1 MLERAYVLYATD
13 NYYDVVH
20 ACAESIRAV
29 SDVPIFVYFINSDIV
44 IIDIEDVTSI
54 RWNFEMSGGEDMLNA
69 QADGNFYV
77 NRDNL
82 KIFKLF
88 FQRPLVV
95 LDALKRA
102 KTIAYIDSDSVATPY
117 VDRIFSLYDENATY
131 PYVTEGIYDWL
142 HKDGRGGADSR
153 DDLSTTLEHAACSL
167 LGVNQYVR
175 EEYRTTNLFVAGQN
189 AIPFVQ
195 EWWDTCNHPVILAN
209 PTWFAP
215 YHEETLINVLLW
227 KYNYLTGL
235 SYVHMNGSIEEAIKL
250 VEEKDIFKGAPYY
263 IGHWK
268 RVPARKEDLL
278 VMHGEKRPEI
288 MRQMAEKLRQL
299 SKLRVLFLA
308 PHLSTGGMPAFLLK
322 RIQAIQKYTDIDVHV
337 VEYANHSDHFVVQKN
352 QIKELVKNFWTL
364 GEDKME
370 LIDIIKNNS
379 IDIVHIEEMVED
391 GHNNWPDELRRALY
405 SNNRTWRM
413 VETCHNIVFKPD
425 IEKRYHPEAY
435 AFCTPHHLKT
445 FANMP
450 SRKAVIEFP
459 IEKQYSEPID
469 LGPGP
474 HVVNVG
480 LWTPGKNQG
489 EAVELAKQMPD
500 VQFHFVGN
508 QAGNFQHYW
517 EPIMKDL
524 PSNVHVW
531 GERHDVGAFMAAADI
546 FLFNSTFECNPLVLR
561 EAIGYKLP
569 ILARNLPQYGDMFTP
584 YITDLKPEKLEE
596 QLRDMLQVNVM
607 YDIPE
612 DQEMDFGLKHLGMY
626 KKVMDEPIRKQLS
639 RIDVSFVDQP
649 FLEVK
654 SDPNSLFLVKFFDEA
669 GNEVYANTIKTDNWI
684 RLSRTWF
691 TRWTIKVWENDSLIL
706 DYTLNYKGKRVYIAF
721 DSSSLG
727 DTIAW
732 MPYALEF
739 KKKHN
744 CHVIVSTF
752 KNFLFQDAYPEL
764 EFVTPGTQVE
774 NVFGKYTL
782 GWFYNE
788 DREPA
793 LPNTIPLQKAATNIL
808 GLDYQ
813 ELRPRIVYTPR
824 NKFDGKIVT
833 IATNSTAGCKFW
845 TREAWQE
852 LIDFLDRKGYRIINV
867 SLEDNPFERCQP
879 LDDKSMQNTM
889 DAIASSEF
897 FIGLSSGLSWLA
909 WAMEKP
915 VVMIANFTDEDHE
928 FSCIRITNK
937 NVCHGCWNKAE
948 YKFDKGDW
956 DWCPVNKG
964 TYRQFECQKSIS
976 AINVV
981 EKLMPLLT

>member
-1 MLERAYVLYATD
+1 
-13 NYYDVVH
+13 
-20 ACAESIRAV
+20 
-29 SDVPIFVYFINSDIV
+29 
-44 IIDIEDVTSI
+44 
-54 RWNFEMSGGEDMLNA
+54 
-69 QADGNFYV
+69 
-77 NRDNL
+77 
-82 KIFKLF
+82 
-88 FQRPLVV
+88 
-95 LDALKRA
+95 
-102 KTIAYIDSDSVATPY
+102 
-117 VDRIFSLYDENATY
+117 
-131 PYVTEGIYDWL
+131 
-142 HKDGRGGADSR
+142 
-153 DDLSTTLEHAACSL
+153 
-167 LGVNQYVR
+167 
-175 EEYRTTNLFVAGQN
+175 
-189 AIPFVQ
+189 
-195 EWWDTCNHPVILAN
+195 
-209 PTWFAP
+209 
-215 YHEETLINVLLW
+215 
-227 KYNYLTGL
+227 
-235 SYVHMNGSIEEAIKL
+235 
-250 VEEKDIFKGAPYY
+250 
-263 IGHWK
+263 
-268 RVPARKEDLL
+268 
-278 VMHGEKRPEI
+278 
-288 MRQMAEKLRQL
+288 
-299 SKLRVLFLA
+299 
-308 PHLSTGGMPAFLLK
+308 
-322 RIQAIQKYTDIDVHV
+322 
-337 VEYANHSDHFVVQKN
+337 
-352 QIKELVKNFWTL
+352 
-364 GEDKME
+364 
-370 LIDIIKNNS
+370 
-379 IDIVHIEEMVED
+379 
-391 GHNNWPDELRRALY
+391 
-405 SNNRTWRM
+405 
-413 VETCHNIVFKPD
+413 
-425 IEKRYHPEAY
+425 
-435 AFCTPHHLKT
+435 
-445 FANMP
+445 
-450 SRKAVIEFP
+450 
-459 IEKQYSEPID
+459 
-469 LGPGP
+469 
-474 HVVNVG
+474 
-480 LWTPGKNQG
+480 
-489 EAVELAKQMPD
+489 
-500 VQFHFVGN
+500 
-508 QAGNFQHYW
+508 
-517 EPIMKDL
+517 MKDL

-654 SDPNSLFLVKFFDEA
+654 GDPNSLFLVKFFDEA

-764 EFVTPGTQVE
+764 EFVTPGSQVE

-813 ELRPRIVYTPR
+813 ELRPRIVHTPR

-964 TYRQFECQKSIS
+964 TNRQFECQKSIS